1 MAKLIAVIVFADML
15 FFSLSFYYLFKDKKN
30 RKQKALLARLNM
42 PDGHG
47 GAGLLKAKHQGTGL
61 SRFAGA
67 FMDLSALESLL
78 AAAGAS
84 LSVERFF
91 SISLALG
98 LLFMMPVMLLLRNPA
113 AAFPLMAVGLCLPY
127 IYLCWNRKRREQAL
141 VQQLPDILEM
151 IVRALRAGQ
160 SVDGALK
167 EIAASS
173 APPAGAEIHIV
184 YEEMAMGLSF
194 EQALHNFEKRF
205 SGLPDIKIL
214 CTAFIVQRET
224 GGNLTKV
231 LAGLADTIRH
241 RFQLKRQ
248 IRVLT
253 AEGRTSA
260 MILGLLPV
268 FFALITW
275 LFNPGY
281 INLLINHPMGR
292 KLLLLAAVFVI
303 CGFAVMRLMTRI
315 EV

>member
-1 MAKLIAVIVFADML
+1 MAELIAVIVFVDML
-15 FFSLSFYYLFKDKKN
+15 FFSLSLYYLFKDKKD
-30 RKQKALLARLNM
+30 RKQKALLTRLSV
-42 PDGHG
+42 PDGHSD
-47 GAGLLKAKHQGTGL
+47 AGLLKAGHQRTAL
-61 SRFAGA
+61 SRFAGT
-67 FMDLSALESLL
+67 FINLSALEALL
-78 AAAGAS
+78 AATDTG

-91 SISLALG
+91 SISLGLG
-98 LLFMMPVMLLLRNPA
+98 LLFMLPAMPLLRNPF
-113 AAFPLMAVGLCLPY
+113 AAFPLMAAGLCLPY
-127 IYLCWNRKRREQAL
+127 VYLLLSRKRREQAL
-141 VQQLPDILEM
+141 VQQLPDTLEM

-173 APPAGAEIHIV
+173 APPVGAEIHVV

-194 EQALHNFEKRF
+194 EQALNNFEMRF
-205 SGLPDIKIL
+205 SGLPDVKIL

-224 GGNLTKV
+224 GGNLTKI

-248 IRVLT
+248 VRVLT

-268 FFALITW
+268 FFALVTW

-281 INLLINHPMGR
+281 INLLISHPMGR
-292 KLLLLAAVFVI
+292 KLLLLAVVFVI
-303 CGFAVMRLMTRI
+303 CGFTVMRLMTRI